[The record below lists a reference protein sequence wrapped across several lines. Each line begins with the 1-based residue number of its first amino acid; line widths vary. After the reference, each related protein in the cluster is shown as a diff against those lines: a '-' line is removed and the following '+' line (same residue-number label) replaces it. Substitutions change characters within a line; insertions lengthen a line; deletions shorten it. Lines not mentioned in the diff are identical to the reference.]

1 MALGGALAQAF
12 VRLRV
17 DSSAVAA
24 DTSKG
29 VEEGAAAADVETAG
43 ANAGERAAGAFNT
56 AFKAGMIGV
65 LAAAAVGGL
74 AIKSAID
81 FQTQMTKIQ
90 TQAGASKAS
99 VAALSKEVLQL
110 APSMQQGPEQLAAAL
125 YHLKSVG
132 MDDQQAMLA
141 LKTASDLAAVG
152 GSNLEDTTNAIAG
165 AWKSG
170 IVGAQN
176 FGQAAATV
184 NAIVGAGNMTMA
196 QLVAS
201 MGSGVL
207 AAAQTFGL
215 SLKQVGAAEAL
226 MADSGIPA
234 QRAATDLKTSITLL
248 GAPSATAAKQ
258 LATVGLSGTALATAM
273 RSRWAGRRAEP
284 APPAHQGR
292 GL

>member
-43 ANAGERAAGAFNT
+43 ASAGERAAGAFNA

-74 AIKSAID
+74 AIKSAVD

-110 APSMQQGPEQLAAAL
+110 APSMR
-125 YHLKSVG
+125 
-132 MDDQQAMLA
+132 
-141 LKTASDLAAVG
+141 TR
-152 GSNLEDTTNAIAG
+152 
-165 AWKSG
+165 
-170 IVGAQN
+170 
-176 FGQAAATV
+176 F
-184 NAIVGAGNMTMA
+184 
-196 QLVAS
+196 
-201 MGSGVL
+201 
-207 AAAQTFGL
+207 
-215 SLKQVGAAEAL
+215 
-226 MADSGIPA
+226 
-234 QRAATDLKTSITLL
+234 R
-248 GAPSATAAKQ
+248 
-258 LATVGLSGTALATAM
+258 
-273 RSRWAGRRAEP
+273 
-284 APPAHQGR
+284 
-292 GL
+292 